1 MKKDYVTTEKIIIDW
16 GNSNQDK
23 VNEIYVIGS
32 LSSLTMENNDSFNSD
47 YDLLIFIND
56 SANTDKLYSELSS
69 IGLSSRIL
77 IHPLLIKESE
87 RELKLSIKQYA
98 DALSK
103 KRKIFSSFP
112 SFIDYNSSIKKKG

>member
-16 GNSNQDK
+16 GNSNQNK

-32 LSSLTMENNDSFNSD
+32 LSSLTIENNDSFNSD

-69 IGLSSRIL
+69 IGLSNGIL

-98 DALSK
+98 DALAK
-103 KRKIFSSFP
+103 KRKIF
-112 SFIDYNSSIKKKG
+112 